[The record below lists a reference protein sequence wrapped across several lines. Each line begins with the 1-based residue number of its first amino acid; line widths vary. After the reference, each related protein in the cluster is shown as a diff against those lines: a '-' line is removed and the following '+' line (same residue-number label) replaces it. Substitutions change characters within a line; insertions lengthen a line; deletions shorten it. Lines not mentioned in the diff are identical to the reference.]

1 MLRRLTQHNTP
12 LDIARACL
20 LVVIGLSWSI
30 VISVGG
36 YLIVQTYGEEVSK
49 GPPFADQAMAV
60 AEVLESTPA
69 GLRPEVLRAV
79 TSNFFDVSLQPGAT
93 EASPD
98 NFATSMFTFRFL
110 TQSAFSENSA
120 RGPGAM
126 EVVSILTGL
135 QRPGPEIDGLEV
147 LLSDGT
153 LVGFVLRKPFKRR
166 DDLLRQLFYLFVIGS
181 TIITVSMIL
190 VYRLGNP
197 LGKFREATLRL
208 ADDIE
213 APPLDENRGVAE
225 VRAVSKTL
233 NAMQQRVKDYLAER
247 TTMLAAISHDIRTG
261 LFRLRMRSEKLS
273 DPTERAKAL
282 EDADEM
288 AAILDD
294 MLTFARS
301 DQNDVGFEKL
311 SLPSL
316 LTSICDNLED
326 QGKEASFASGGR
338 MTVMG
343 DRTSLKRGFLNLIEN
358 GTKYGQRSRVM
369 TERTEDGRARVII
382 DDDGPGIPA
391 DQRQAVFQ
399 PFVRLEDSRNR
410 MTGGTGLG
418 LAIVKKVMDRHS
430 ADLTLSEA
438 PGGGL
443 RVIVE
448 IDFA

>member
-1 MLRRLTQHNTP
+1 MLRRLLENNTP
-12 LDIARACL
+12 LDLARAFL
-20 LVVIGLSWSI
+20 LIVIGLSWSI
-30 VISVGG
+30 VISMGG
-36 YLIVQTYGEEVSK
+36 YLIVQTYGEEVGK

-60 AEVLESTPA
+60 AEVLESAPPA
-69 GLRPEVLRAV
+69 LREDVLQAV
-79 TSNFFDVSLQPGAT
+79 TSNFFDVSLQPKAV

-98 NFATSMFTFRFL
+98 NFQTSMFTFRFL
-110 TQSAFSENSA
+110 TESAFGDDVT
-120 RGPGAM
+120 RGPDAM
-126 EVVSILTGL
+126 EVVSILAGL

-153 LVGFVLRKPFKRR
+153 LVSFVLRKPFKRR

-197 LGKFREATLRL
+197 LGKFQEATLRL

-213 APPLDENRGVAE
+213 APPLDEKRGVSE

-301 DQNDVGFEKL
+301 DQNDIGFEKL

-326 QGKEASFASGGR
+326 QGKDASFESGGR
-338 MTVMG
+338 MTIIG

-358 GTKYGQRSRVM
+358 GTKYGLRSRVL
-369 TERTEDGRARVII
+369 TERTDDGRARVII

-410 MTGGTGLG
+410 KTGGTGLG
-418 LAIVKKVMDRHS
+418 LAIVKKVMDRHG

-443 RVIVE
+443 RVVVE
-448 IDFA
+448 LDLA